1 MNIDKFISTKAMKT
15 EEERNKSGKIIKGQV
30 IESTNPLVLDC
41 KMTLIECISIL
52 EKKNADYASESDPL
66 KNFNASE
73 IVGVDRERAILVRIM
88 DKISRIS
95 NLLDRDPLVK
105 DESLEDTINDAINYL
120 AILKFVRKQIK

>member
-1 MNIDKFISTKAMKT
+1 MSRDKFISAKAMET
-15 EEERNKSGKIIKGQV
+15 ELVKGKSI
-30 IESTNPLVLDC
+30 NPLVLDC
-41 KMTLIECISIL
+41 QETFEMCIDIL
-52 EKKNADYASESDPL
+52 EAKNADYASGLDPL

-88 DKISRIS
+88 DKISRAS